1 MMGVI
6 RFYDFEGCEN
16 WIDVHSGELAHD
28 PQGHVRANFMDRS
41 TPLLKTRKAW
51 ALLTGG
57 STSREWSR
65 YVLRLTSV
73 VLGLKV
79 RCVLMGDYFWA
90 TEIVEGLLNEFF
102 PNLGERRLLELE
114 CGSLIEFVRP
124 EVLKRIVEE
133 RKVLWEGES
142 SRGLTAKFIG
152 RSPKMEEHA
161 RFYEWDTWPD
171 VLLALGK
178 RSIPFFLYFFSTIIA
193 VFLKL

>member
-1 MMGVI
+1 MSVI

-16 WIDVHSGELAHD
+16 WIDSHSGEFAHD
-28 PQGHVRANFMDRS
+28 PHGHVRANFMDRS
-41 TPLLKTRKAW
+41 APLLKTRKAW

-90 TEIVEGLLNEFF
+90 PEVAEGLLNEFF
-102 PNLGERRLLELE
+102 PDLRERRLLDLE
-114 CGSLIEFVRP
+114 RESLVEFVRP
-124 EVLKRIVEE
+124 EILKKTVQEG
-133 RKVLWEGES
+133 KVLLEGDS
-142 SRGLTAKFIG
+142 SRGLTAKFVG

-171 VLLALGK
+171 VLLVLGR
-178 RSIPFFLYFFSTIIA
+178 RSIQYI
-193 VFLKL
+193 